1 MTKTEIAELVLR
13 SILVGVSFGGN
24 ELGGWEGQYYDG
36 SGGDVAELAASMC
49 GVKDKAAL
57 RSVGAIGRD
66 FEEYL
71 VDDTDEDDM
80 PDTGV
85 PVYVRHVVEE
95 IAKHMP

>member
-1 MTKTEIAELVLR
+1 MSKTELAELVLR

-24 ELGGWEGQYYDG
+24 ALGGWEGQYYDG
-36 SGGDVAELAASMC
+36 SGGEVAELAASMC
-49 GVKDKAAL
+49 GVKDRAAL
-57 RSVGAIGRD
+57 QMVRLFGEQ